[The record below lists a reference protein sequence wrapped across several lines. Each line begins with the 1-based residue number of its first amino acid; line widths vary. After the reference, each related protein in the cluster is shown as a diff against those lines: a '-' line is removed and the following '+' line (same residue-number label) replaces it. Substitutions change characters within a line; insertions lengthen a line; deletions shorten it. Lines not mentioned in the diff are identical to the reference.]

1 MNYAFYQMESGYLKI
16 GYTDQ
21 AVIHLK
27 CSEQVDEDD
36 IHSTLSDIAYF
47 QIIEYLDGKRK
58 QFDFPYELHGT
69 EFQVKAWN
77 ALCEIPYGETRTYKE
92 IATAMGNPKACRA
105 VGMANHDNPLW
116 IVVPCHRVVGAN
128 GKLTG
133 YAGGLDM
140 KAALLELERTHKDS
154 DQ

>member
-36 IHSTLSDIAYF
+36 LHSTLSDIAYF